1 MDMGL
6 RDKVAVVSGAARG
19 VGRAIVLALAAE
31 GARVAIADIDANE
44 AKRVVEQVEKAGGR
58 ALVIRTDVSKSG
70 QVKAMVE
77 EVLGT
82 FGRIDILVNNAGVV
96 GPQGPWADLSDD
108 GFDLVVGVNLK
119 GTYLCSQA
127 VTAHMIARKSGKIIN
142 IASCAAKT
150 GEPFNGI
157 YSATKAAIV
166 NLTQSMALELASH
179 NINVNALCP
188 AAMETRLMEKVY
200 RERSRYVGLTPEEF
214 GEKTRASFPLPNEL
228 TVVDVAHL
236 VVFLASDRA
245 KMMTGQAINI
255 TGGLE
260 VH

>member
-6 RDKVAVVSGAARG
+6 TDKVAVVSGAALG
-19 VGRAIVLALAAE
+19 VGRAIVLVLAAE

-44 AKRVVEQVEKAGGR
+44 AKRVADEVAQAGGK
-58 ALVIRTDVSKSG
+58 ALSIRTDVSKSE

-77 EVLGT
+77 EVLQT

-96 GPQGPWADLSDD
+96 GPQCPWADLSED

-119 GTYLCSQA
+119 GTYLCSKA
-127 VTAHMIARKSGKIIN
+127 VTSHMIARKSGKIIN
-142 IASCAAKT
+142 IASCVAKT

-166 NLTQSMALELASH
+166 NLTQSMAFELAPY
-179 NINVNALCP
+179 NINVNAACP

-200 RERSRYVGLTPEEF
+200 RERSRYIGLTPEEF
-214 GEKTRASFPLPNEL
+214 RKKIRASFPLPNEL
-228 TVVDVAHL
+228 TVEDVADV

-245 KMMTGQAINI
+245 KMMTGQAVNI

-260 VH
+260 IH